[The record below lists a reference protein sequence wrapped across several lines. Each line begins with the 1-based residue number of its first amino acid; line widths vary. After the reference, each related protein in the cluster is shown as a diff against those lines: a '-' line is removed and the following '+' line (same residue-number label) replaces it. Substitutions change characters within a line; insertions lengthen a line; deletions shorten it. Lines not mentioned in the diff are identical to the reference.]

1 MYWDGDGDGDG
12 VISFERAFRE
22 RNGWSRSF
30 SRVSNS
36 KDRKQCLLEG
46 WSDIY

>member
-1 MYWDGDGDGDG
+1 MHGDGGGDVG
-12 VISFERAFRE
+12 ISFERAFRE

-36 KDRKQCLLEG
+36 KDRRQCLLNG
-46 WSDIY
+46 SWGIW